1 MTSTCQNLSSLSI
14 LFFTFNILVFITFIM
29 NIVLKIL
36 SKLLCK
42 ITCCNNKCMNIEKEN
57 KNELIE
63 IEIELK
69 DVLQISEV

>member
-1 MTSTCQNLSSLSI
+1 MYIYLYDYYI
-14 LFFTFNILVFITFIM
+14 LLQLFTFNILVFITFIM
-29 NIVLKIL
+29 NIVFKIL

-57 KNELIE
+57 NNELIE

>member
-1 MTSTCQNLSSLSI
+1 
-14 LFFTFNILVFITFIM
+14 M